1 MAGGREKAW
10 ISWSSGKDS
19 AWALEVA
26 RRDERLEIVG
36 LLATVTEPF
45 GRVSMHG
52 VREELL
58 EAQADSVG
66 LPLHRVPLPFPCPN
80 EAYERAMRSAL
91 ERTKSQGVTTLV
103 FGDIFLADV
112 RAYRERQLS
121 RAGFRASFPLWG
133 LETRRLAREM
143 VAAGLRARLT
153 CVDPKV
159 LPRRLAGEMFDSAF
173 LALLP
178 PTVDPCGENGE
189 FHTFAYAGPM
199 FQHAIGISVGST
211 VEREGFVFA
220 DLRLVSSQPA
230 TGGLRAGPGP
240 ADGQDK
246 TQGR

>member
-1 MAGGREKAW
+1 MASAREKAW
-10 ISWSSGKDS
+10 LSWSSGKDS

-36 LLATVTEPF
+36 LLTTVTEPF

-52 VREELL
+52 VRQELL

-66 LPLHRVPLPFPCPN
+66 LPLHRVPIPFPCPN

-91 ERTKSQGVTTLV
+91 ERAKSQGVTTLV

-112 RAYRERQLS
+112 RAYRESQLS
-121 RAGFRASFPLWG
+121 QAGFRATFPLWR
-133 LETRRLAREM
+133 LETRRLAGEM

-159 LPRRLAGEMFDSAF
+159 LPRRLAGEVFDSAF
-173 LALLP
+173 LGFLP
-178 PTVDPCGENGE
+178 PAVDPCGENGE

-199 FQHAIGISVGST
+199 FGRPIDIRLGST
-211 VEREGFVFA
+211 IEREGFVYT
-220 DLRLVSSQPA
+220 DLTLVS
-230 TGGLRAGPGP
+230 
-240 ADGQDK
+240 
-246 TQGR
+246 

>member
-1 MAGGREKAW
+1 MVSATEKAW
-10 ISWSSGKDS
+10 LSWSSGKDS

-36 LLATVTEPF
+36 LLTTVTEPF
-45 GRVSMHG
+45 GRVSTHG

-58 EAQADSVG
+58 EAQAHSVR
-66 LPLHRVPLPFPCPN
+66 LPLYRVPLPFPCPN

-91 ERTKSQGVTTLV
+91 ERARSQGVTTLV

-121 RAGFRASFPLWG
+121 QAGFRASFPLWR
-133 LETRRLAREM
+133 LETRRLAGEM

-159 LPRRLAGEMFDSAF
+159 LPRRLAGEVFDSAF
-173 LALLP
+173 LARLP
-178 PTVDPCGENGE
+178 PAVDPCGENGE

-199 FQHAIGISVGST
+199 FERAIDISLGST
-211 VEREGFVFA
+211 IERDGFVYT
-220 DLRLVSSQPA
+220 DLRLVSS
-230 TGGLRAGPGP
+230 
-240 ADGQDK
+240 
-246 TQGR
+246 